1 MSGRGR
7 EDAARI
13 SDGGCCWV
21 RDPGLRMA
29 EMQRH
34 NYWVRSNPVPTYIVD
49 R

>member
-1 MSGRGR
+1 VEGDG

-34 NYWVRSNPVPTYIVD
+34 N
-49 R
+49 